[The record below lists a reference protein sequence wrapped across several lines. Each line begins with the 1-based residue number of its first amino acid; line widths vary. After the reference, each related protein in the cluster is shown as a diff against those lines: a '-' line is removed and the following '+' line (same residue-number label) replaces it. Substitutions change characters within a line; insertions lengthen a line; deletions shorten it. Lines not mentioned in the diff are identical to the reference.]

1 MVHDERQRLRQLID
15 GRRSLQEVGSRV
27 QLTLLLNLL
36 LQEGSCPRQ
45 GLCPHWRALPVYIC
59 NIHLQDDRA
68 LL

>member
-15 GRRSLQEVGSRV
+15 GRRRLQEVGSRV
-27 QLTLLLNLL
+27 QLALLLNFLL
-36 LQEGSCPRQ
+36 KEGPCPRQ
-45 GLCPHWRALPVYIC
+45 GLCPHWRALSVYIR